1 MTININSSLYGET
14 PYSGTIIKAQ
24 LLNGMC
30 INLGYC
36 SNSCACNGNLGC
48 SCHTK
53 VHSANYCSSN
63 YGCYGHWTAV
73 LDRHSDSNRSS
84 MTQTATVGTI
94 SSGSIL
100 YASKF
105 QEIINKIAEC
115 ANRRNTNYCFKY
127 GTWVLSYKDGTA
139 YSGMIISADYINTII
154 NDLNN
159 LLNNCSCNCHYC
171 SCNCNYC
178 TCNGHCPCTCNY
190 S

>member
-1 MTININSSLYGET
+1 MTIYINSSLYGGT
-14 PYSGTIIKAQ
+14 PYSGTVIKAQ

-36 SNSCACNGNLGC
+36 SNSCACNGNAGC
-48 SCHTK
+48 SCH
-53 VHSANYCSSN
+53 VHIHGATYCSANYNCNEHKTSLIDYTRDANERWMSS
-63 YGCYGHWTAV
+63 T
-73 LDRHSDSNRSS
+73 S
-84 MTQTATVGTI
+84 TIGTI

-115 ANRRNTNYCFKY
+115 ANRRNSNYCFTY
-127 GTWVLSYKDGTA
+127 GTWQLSYRNGTA
-139 YSGMIISADYINTII
+139 YSGMVISAGYINTII

-159 LLNNCSCNCHYC
+159 LLNSCSCNCHYC

-178 TCNGHCPCTCNY
+178 TCNVHCPCTCNY